1 MKSRHVLRAA
11 LLGCALLALA
21 PLRAQQGGPPAGEEI
36 DDALQD
42 VLRLRARP
50 KLDAER
56 HAEQLLAASERVR
69 ACVRACQDE
78 VVADELAFVGSSDV
92 ERSRRAQLL
101 LAQVRHLPDGWQSQ
115 LAEDESLAARIYVAV
130 RDRSAAEATPEERD
144 RSVSDDRALAL
155 LESVSTELRSHL
167 AKESFST
174 EKQDFVDDYQRD
186 CAPRLSS
193 PRSYVRG
200 GDCTWV
206 DLDGD
211 EGVEL
216 VVACDSVW
224 ETFWLHDLAFVA
236 VVHPTTRA
244 LRFWRLPVGARVRWT
259 HSLDMDGDGAM
270 EVVMAVE
277 VMGGRAAL
285 TNLVVVS
292 RGGFTSLTAPGTSF
306 DLVLFRVGAL
316 RLIAVPAGLDWT
328 FPGGAATERC
338 GALAAQ
344 YHVFRFDAGEFV
356 LVTPVWLPMVRSDE

>member
-1 MKSRHVLRAA
+1 MNCRQVRRAA

-21 PLRAQQGGPPAGEEI
+21 PLRAQQGGPPAHEEI
-36 DDALQD
+36 DDALED

-50 KLDAER
+50 ELNV
-56 HAEQLLAASERVR
+56 EQLLAASERVR
-69 ACVRACQDE
+69 AIVRARPDE
-78 VVADELAFVGSSDV
+78 VVADELAFVGAPAA

-115 LAEDESLAARIYVAV
+115 LAEDESLAAQIYAAV
-130 RDRSAAEATPEERD
+130 RDRSAAEATPAERD
-144 RSVSDDRALAL
+144 RSVTDDRALAL

-174 EKQDFVDDYQRD
+174 DKQDFVDDYRWE

-193 PRSYVRG
+193 PRNYVRD

-206 DLDGD
+206 DLDGA

-259 HSLDMDGDGAM
+259 RAVDMDGDGAL
-270 EVVMAVE
+270 EVVVAVE

-292 RGGFTSLTAPGTSF
+292 RGGFASLTAPGTSF
-306 DLVLFRVGAL
+306 DPIMFRVGAL

-344 YHVFRFDAGEFV
+344 HDVLRFEAGEFV
-356 LVTPVWLPMVRSDE
+356 LVTPTWLPMVRSDE